1 MTPSDGTENTPS
13 QLIDQ
18 RIADLGDW
26 RGTLLGRLR
35 GVIRRADPLIIEEWK
50 WRVPVWSRAG
60 IICTGESYKSAVK
73 LTFAKGAAL
82 DDPAQLFN
90 ASLKGNTR
98 RAIDF
103 HLDDPVDEDAL
114 TALVQAAVAHNLSD
128 ARGRA

>member
-1 MTPSDGTENTPS
+1 MTRRDGPGGETAS

-26 RGTLLGRLR
+26 RGTLLAQLR
-35 GVIRRADPLIIEEWK
+35 GVIRRADPAIIEEWK

-73 LTFAKGAAL
+73 LTFAHGAAL
-82 DDPAQLFN
+82 DDPAGLFN
-90 ASLKGNTR
+90 ASLNGTTR

-103 HLDDPVDEDAL
+103 HLGDPVDEDAL
-114 TALVQAAVAHNLSD
+114 TALIQAAVAHNLSPT
-128 ARGRA
+128 RG